1 MQEILNFFP
10 IKISKRIT
18 INSNGQVEEY
28 LKNIEEIRIRNNK
41 PVILKYNEKE
51 CILQENINSDDILE
65 MLQKIC
71 NNSIYSYQNQINNGY
86 LTIKGG
92 HRVGI
97 TGNCVLQED
106 KLINISYISAINFRI
121 AREIIGCS
129 NKFLKHVLNIEEKT
143 IYNTLIISPP
153 GAGKTTLLRDLI
165 RNISNGI
172 ESINFPGLNIG
183 IVDERGEIAAV
194 YKGVPQNDVGL
205 RTDVLDNI
213 PKTIGLKM
221 LIRSMSPQVICADEI
236 GKIGDAEIIKEAFCS
251 GIKGIFT
258 AHGGSLREIEK
269 NPILKELLET
279 NLIENIVILDNRGKR
294 GEIKNIYRLS
304 ENEYIKVV

>member
-28 LKNIEEIRIRNNK
+28 LKNIEEIRIRNNR

-51 CILQENINSDDILE
+51 RILQENINSDDILE

-97 TGNCVLQED
+97 TGNCVLEEN
-106 KLINISYISAINFRI
+106 KIINISYISAINFRI
-121 AREIIGCS
+121 AREILGCS
-129 NKFLKHVLNIEEKT
+129 NKILKHVLNIEEKT

-172 ESINFPGLNIG
+172 EAINFPGLNVG

-194 YKGVPQNDVGL
+194 YKGIPQNDIGL

-213 PKTIGLKM
+213 PKEIGLKM

-236 GKIGDAEIIKEAFCS
+236 GKIGDSEMIKEAFCS

-258 AHGGSLREIEK
+258 AHGGSLKDISR
-269 NPILKELLET
+269 NPILQELLET
-279 NLIENIVILDNRGKR
+279 NLIEKVIILDNRGKR
-294 GEIKNIYRLS
+294 GEIKTIYELK